1 MRVSERRLALEAR
14 SQVFS
19 IEQLQPDCLRCIYVP
34 TEREWPPP
42 DGRDDGPSTPR
53 ELGRHVPHKPGG
65 LLTSGRIP
73 VLTMCQY
80 IERQNVDRFTK
91 CLSTEAD
98 LAKRIILLKLLG
110 EERAKQAKATL
121 DTR

>member
-1 MRVSERRLALEAR
+1 M
-14 SQVFS
+14 
-19 IEQLQPDCLRCIYVP
+19 
-34 TEREWPPP
+34 
-42 DGRDDGPSTPR
+42 
-53 ELGRHVPHKPGG
+53 
-65 LLTSGRIP
+65 
-73 VLTMCQY
+73 LTMCQY

-98 LAKRIILLKLLG
+98 RAKRIILLKLLG